1 MAESKQDPIQ
11 KHVRAVLEQIG
22 EDPDREG
29 LERTPARVAKAY
41 RFLTKGYAEDPVA
54 LLNGALFDVTYDEMV
69 LVKDIG
75 FYSLCEHHL
84 LPFFGRVHVAYIP
97 NGKVVGLSKI
107 PRLVDMFARRLQVQ
121 ERLTM
126 QIAEIIEKVLAPR
139 GVAVVAEAIHL
150 CMMMRG
156 RGAAERLRDHELAQ
170 GRVPERPEDPLRVH
184 GADPAPQGE
193 LRVGKPALLG
203 GRAASRLGT
212 CVSRSVSPIALRRR
226 PPSDQ
231 APEPTPG
238 GRVTRRFTPSGLR
251 IVASRHDLAP
261 WGTPRARSFTRRKRK
276 RSWQIA

>member
-1 MAESKQDPIQ
+1 VAESKQDPIQ
-11 KHVRAVLEQIG
+11 KHVRAILEQIG

-75 FYSLCEHHL
+75 FYSLCEHHM

-126 QIAEIIEKVLAPR
+126 QVAEIIEKVLAPR

-156 RGAAERLRDHELAQ
+156 VEQQSTFAITSSLKGEFQSDPKTRSEFMEL
-170 GRVPERPEDPLRVH
+170 
-184 GADPAPQGE
+184 
-193 LRVGKPALLG
+193 
-203 GRAASRLGT
+203 
-212 CVSRSVSPIALRRR
+212 I
-226 PPSDQ
+226 
-231 APEPTPG
+231 
-238 GRVTRRFTPSGLR
+238 
-251 IVASRHDLAP
+251 RH
-261 WGTPRARSFTRRKRK
+261 RKESF
-276 RSWQIA
+276 A